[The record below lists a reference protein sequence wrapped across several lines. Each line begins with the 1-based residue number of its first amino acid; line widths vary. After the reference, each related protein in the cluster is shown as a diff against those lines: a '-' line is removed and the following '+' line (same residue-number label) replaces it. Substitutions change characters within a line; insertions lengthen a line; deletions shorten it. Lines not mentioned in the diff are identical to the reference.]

1 MPEGKIKVTQK
12 NKLIVTYVNPKNK
25 TVDGQVSDSEL
36 AEDLFAIARN
46 KQTIRQLDGV
56 EVEFELV
63 EGRLT
68 HIRRKGQ
75 DWQQPSAGPREAH
88 QASGSSEGEA
98 YESRP
103 GQPDPSQRSRSDPQS
118 RQQSAG
124 GSRSNLPGEF
134 HNPYNF
140 IPALPRDNVSGDLG
154 DRFPPGH
161 ERYHADRWSGR
172 ISVKL
177 TVVTPLVIPDA
188 AAATPYS
195 ENQNT
200 GHKSFPIR
208 LGPDGKP
215 YLAPTSVKGMLRAA
229 YEAVTNSRLAVFVGW
244 ERRLAFRQPAKVT
257 VEPAR
262 VEHADDQVIK
272 VRILKQRWQ
281 NAPAKLPRYLQRSQ
295 RDPRKGEDHA
305 ALRYPD
311 KTLPQHGDH
320 VIVKVASNGRVTEI
334 KPYSP
339 SVPQGWFEGWV
350 LITGPNIKNKKA
362 ERVFVISPNDEIL
375 TYQGSEVA
383 AIRQLWSDLIRDYQL
398 THEKDLKDRENRHQ
412 NPGDYLGDEPGR
424 TGWSRH
430 IYDSRA
436 VHLSAGTLCYVRR
449 DQGKITGLYPV
460 AISRDLYPC
469 SPLDLVSHT
478 LCPPKRY
485 ENLSPADR
493 VFGWVNQE
501 GEGAYRG
508 NLRIGPVVCQTD
520 ADKAIERFGSPG
532 VPLAI
537 LGQPKPQQA
546 RFYVAASPKGE
557 AQQDGQPKE
566 KAGYQRGKG
575 LRGRKVYP
583 HHRYLAQSNLSTEY
597 WTYNHT
603 TEEQPAE
610 DPTQQPLSSNGKTYF
625 REYLRPCP
633 TDPSKS
639 QRDDQ
644 NRSIQGWVKPG
655 TQFTFDIYGTN
666 LSQVELGALLWLLSL
681 NESPKGQEG
690 QEAPQF
696 FYRLGGGKP
705 LGFGSVRLEITDMD
719 VRPGE
724 SWQTYYESLEES
736 PPPQYDKAG
745 CVLAFKQ
752 AVVDA
757 YATANPQSDLETR
770 FSQVPFIAAFLR
782 ACEGFADNLPI
793 HYPRARQPGQKG
805 PVPPHPEGKA
815 YEWFVANDRTGTP
828 RGGPFCLPNLTEDK
842 GLPILA
848 VPQTHR

>member
-1 MPEGKIKVTQK
+1 MLEGKIKVTQA

-25 TVDGQVSDSEL
+25 TVDGQVPDGEL
-36 AEDLFAIARN
+36 SEDLFAITRN

-88 QASGSSEGEA
+88 PASGSRKEQA
-98 YESRP
+98 YQSRP
-103 GQPDPSQRSRSDPQS
+103 GQPSPSQRPRSGPQPW
-118 RQQSAG
+118 QQPAG
-124 GSRSNLPGEF
+124 GSGSHLPREF

-140 IPALPRDNVSGDLG
+140 IPALPRDNVSDELG
-154 DRFPPGH
+154 DRLPPGH
-161 ERYHADRWSGR
+161 ERYHADRFTGR

-320 VIVKVASNGRVTEI
+320 VIVQVASNGRVTEI
-334 KPYSP
+334 KPYSSP
-339 SVPQGWFEGWV
+339 VPKGWFEGWV

-375 TYQGSEVA
+375 TCQGSEVA
-383 AIRQLWSDLIRDYQL
+383 AIRQLWRDLIRDYQL

-412 NPGDYLGDEPGR
+412 NPDDYLGDEPGR

-430 IYDSRA
+430 IYDPHA
-436 VHLSAGTLCYVRR
+436 MHLSTGTLCYVLKE
-449 DQGKITGLYPV
+449 QGQIIGLYPV

-478 LCPPKRY
+478 LCPPKGY
-485 ENLSPADR
+485 EDLSPADR

-520 ADKAIERFGSPG
+520 ADKAIDCFGSPG

-557 AQQDGQPKE
+557 AQQDGLSKKE
-566 KAGYQRGKG
+566 AGYQPGKG

-583 HHRYLAQSNLSTEY
+583 HHRYLTPESAPTEY
-597 WTYNHT
+597 WNPSPT
-603 TEEQPAE
+603 TTGPASQT

-625 REYLRPCP
+625 REYLRPRP

-655 TQFTFDIYGTN
+655 TEFTFDIYGTN

-681 NESPKGQEG
+681 NESQKG
-690 QEAPQF
+690 QEAPKF

-705 LGFGSVRLEITDMD
+705 LGFGSVRLEIRDMD

-736 PPPQYDKAG
+736 PPPQDDKEG

-757 YATANPQSDLETR
+757 YATANPQNDVETR

-793 HYPRARQPGQKG
+793 HYPRARQPGQPS

-815 YEWFVANDRTGTP
+815 YEWFVANDRAGKNA
-828 RGGPFCLPNLTEDK
+828 GPHLSLPDLINDQ
-842 GLPILA
+842 GLPILDR
-848 VPQTHR
+848 P